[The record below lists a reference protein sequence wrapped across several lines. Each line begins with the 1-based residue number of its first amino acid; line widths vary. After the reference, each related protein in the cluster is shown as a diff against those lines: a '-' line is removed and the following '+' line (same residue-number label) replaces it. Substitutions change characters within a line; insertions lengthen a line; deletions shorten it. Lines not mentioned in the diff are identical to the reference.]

1 MTIRIALP
9 NKGSLAAAGSEFFA
23 AAGFRQRMD
32 GKDLVT
38 LDPVNDVE
46 FYYLRPRDIA
56 TYVGNGEI
64 DLGVTGRDLLA
75 DSGSNAI
82 EILDLEFGRSAMR
95 FAAPVGSTLKN
106 VTDIAGK
113 RIATSYP
120 TLVRDHLEK
129 LGVNATLVEL
139 EGAVESSIS
148 LGVADLIADVVATG
162 STLRQAGLAP
172 LGNPIMESSA
182 ILIARE
188 KAIGFDLLI
197 RRLQSVIFARQY
209 VIMDYDVS
217 GDDLKRACDVT
228 PGFESPTISPLQ
240 KSGWFAVR
248 AMVPKAGMHQVMD
261 RLYELGARGVLVTE
275 IHSCRL

>member
-1 MTIRIALP
+1 MTIKIALP
-9 NKGSLAAAGSEFFA
+9 NKGSLSESANEFFV
-23 AAGFRQRMD
+23 AAGFRQRTD
-32 GKDLVT
+32 KKDLVT
-38 LDPVNDVE
+38 IDPINDIE

-56 TYVGNGEI
+56 TYVGNGDI
-64 DLGVTGRDLLA
+64 DLGVTGRDLLE
-75 DSGSNAI
+75 DSGSRAL
-82 EILDLEFGRSAMR
+82 EILDLEFGRSMMR
-95 FAAPVGSTLKN
+95 FAVPAKSSFKGISDVS
-106 VTDIAGK
+106 GK

-120 TLVRDHLEK
+120 TLVRKYLKDHE
-129 LGVNATLVEL
+129 VEATLVEL
-139 EGAVESSIS
+139 DGAIESSIS
-148 LGVADLIADVVATG
+148 LGVADLIVDVVATG
-162 STLRQAGLAP
+162 STLRQAGLTP
-172 LGNPIMESSA
+172 FMDPIMHSSA
-182 ILIARE
+182 VLIARE
-188 KAIGFDLLI
+188 KKGGFDLLI

-217 GDDLKRACDVT
+217 GDDLKRACEVT